1 MYFLLVS
8 IVVEGVSST
17 GLVLPHSSE
26 QIILKDFTFWSSST
40 IHDSCHCNQ
49 EVLITGRC
57 TSPPYLIVVVRVD
70 SGGGICLIC
79 SDKERKGRDRKQE
92 RRKEK
97 EGAGEGGRSRER
109 N

>member
-40 IHDSCHCNQ
+40 IHNSCHCNQ

-79 SDKERKGRDRKQE
+79 SDKEIIVYILQKCKMWILESLPVITNEPQR
-92 RRKEK
+92 
-97 EGAGEGGRSRER
+97 A
-109 N
+109 

>member
-49 EVLITGRC
+49 APSAANS
-57 TSPPYLIVVVRVD
+57 TSPPYLIVVVCVD

-79 SDKERKGRDRKQE
+79 SDKEIIVYILQKCKMWILESLPVITNEPQR
-92 RRKEK
+92 
-97 EGAGEGGRSRER
+97 A
-109 N
+109 

>member
-26 QIILKDFTFWSSST
+26 QIILKDFTVPTPSGPPLPFTTHITVIRLPST
-40 IHDSCHCNQ
+40 ANS
-49 EVLITGRC
+49 

-79 SDKERKGRDRKQE
+79 SDKEIIVYIL
-92 RRKEK
+92 
-97 EGAGEGGRSRER
+97 
-109 N
+109 